1 MKVDG
6 HYLDFNHQVE
16 EVEKKVEKK
25 VEEIVE
31 KTKNEIKK
39 EKKPKRIGKQYL
51 SAWNRI
57 KNTLNGEK
65 NENNL

>member
-16 EVEKKVEKK
+16 EAEKKA
-25 VEEIVE
+25 EEIVE

-51 SAWNRI
+51 SAWDRI
-57 KNTLNGEK
+57 KKTLNGEK
-65 NENNL
+65 NEDNL

>member
-16 EVEKKVEKK
+16 EAEKK
-25 VEEIVE
+25 VEEIVK